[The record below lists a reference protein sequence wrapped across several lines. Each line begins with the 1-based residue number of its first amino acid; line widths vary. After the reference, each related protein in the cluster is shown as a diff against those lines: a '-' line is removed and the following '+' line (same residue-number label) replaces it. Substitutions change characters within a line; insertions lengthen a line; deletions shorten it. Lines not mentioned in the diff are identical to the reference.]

1 MNTVAAK
8 RTIRRWDEVNG
19 VYVEERVLCS
29 GLSDM
34 TDGCASKSPMDD
46 NPLKNAEMTLEDD
59 YDSIDGIINNGSK
72 KDTEENFQEE
82 QKSVKDKIR
91 EHEEKIKN
99 LGRKPKKIRNPSLC
113 RDRN

>member
-29 GLSDM
+29 ELSDM
-34 TDGCASKSPMDD
+34 TDGCAPKSPVDD

-72 KDTEENFQEE
+72 KDAEEELREE
-82 QKSVKDKIR
+82 QKSVKEKIR
-91 EHEEKIKN
+91 EHKEKIKG
-99 LGRKPKKIRNPSLC
+99 LSREPQKIRKPSLC

>member
-8 RTIRRWDEVNG
+8 RTIRRWDEING
-19 VYVEERVLCS
+19 VYVEERVPCS
-29 GLSDM
+29 GFSDM
-34 TDGCASKSPMDD
+34 TDGCAPKSPVDD

-72 KDTEENFQEE
+72 KDNEEKFQEE

-91 EHEEKIKN
+91 EHEEKIKA
-99 LGRKPKKIRNPSLC
+99 LSREPQKIRKPSLC

>member
-8 RTIRRWDEVNG
+8 RTIRQWDEVNG
-19 VYVEERVLCS
+19 VYVEERVPCS

-34 TDGCASKSPMDD
+34 NDGCASKSPVDD

-72 KDTEENFQEE
+72 KDAEEELREE
-82 QKSVKDKIR
+82 QKSVKEKIR
-91 EHEEKIKN
+91 EHEEKIKG
-99 LGRKPKKIRNPSLC
+99 LSRGPQKIRKPSLC